1 MTVPT
6 GLTVSGTPITTSG
19 TLAVVFASGYSI
31 PTNTGQSNWNT
42 AYTYS
47 TVGHLPLAGG
57 TLTGDLTLDDGSGGS
72 PHIIFQ
78 DDDDV
83 KFRVYNDDTNTLIIT
98 REGNSGADFVIQ
110 ADASNYT
117 SSYLTIGGST
127 VSPTKIGQWNTAYGW
142 GNHAGLYLS
151 LGGGTMSGDV
161 DMGGNR
167 ITEGVFVTQSGTSD
181 DFLKGDGTLDS
192 TAYLPL
198 TGGTLSG
205 DVTFTGATHHAM
217 WDKSASALEFWDN
230 AKLTFGDPGGT
241 PDLEIYHDG
250 SNSYINE
257 TGTGDLI
264 IKGGNDIIFKDAVD
278 NLLVNMNQSNSVE
291 LYYGGSKKFETTS
304 TGATVTGSIQ
314 MSDDTDTASASKV
327 GTQRYRTSGNNS
339 YVDMCM
345 QTGAT
350 TYEWINI
357 LENNW

>member
-1 MTVPT
+1 MSYNLEALQGGAVTIRHNGGVKLATSSTGVTVT
-6 GLTVSGTPITTSG
+6 G
-19 TLAVVFASGYSI
+19 VV
-31 PTNTGQSNWNT
+31 T
-42 AYTYS
+42 AT
-47 TVGHLPLAGG
+47 GG
-57 TLTGDLTLDDGSGGS
+57 T
-72 PHIIFQ
+72 
-78 DDDDV
+78 
-83 KFRVYNDDTNTLIIT
+83 
-98 REGNSGADFVIQ
+98 
-110 ADASNYT
+110 
-117 SSYLTIGGST
+117 ST
-127 VSPTKIGQWNTAYGW
+127 QWNTAYGW

-167 ITEGVFVTQSGTSD
+167 ITDGVFVTQSGTSD
-181 DFLKGDGTLDS
+181 DFVKGDGTLDS
-192 TAYLPL
+192 TAYLAL

-241 PDLEIYHDG
+241 PDLQIYHDG
-250 SNSYINE
+250 SHSYISD
-257 TGTGDLI
+257 TGTGDLTI
-264 IKGGNDIIFKDAVD
+264 RASND
-278 NLLVNMNQSNSVE
+278 LRLQSASTEAYLTCNENGSVQI
-291 LYYGGSKKFETTS
+291 YYNDSEKLATS
-304 TGATVTGSIQ
+304 SAGVTIAGSIK